1 MCYTFAERVNE
12 DLNTDTIRD
21 LATERLAAQLAGDL
35 GKMSDLMSET
45 FRYVDS
51 SGRQFDKETYL
62 DLFVDP
68 AMIQWISQEMVTF
81 QDNIHGDVAI
91 VETLLEEKFVLGT
104 NAYEGRFWALHIYKK
119 EGDVWIWQ
127 GGQTTLV
134 NEG

>member
-1 MCYTFAERVNE
+1 MNTQTVQELAVDR
-12 DLNTDTIRD
+12 LN
-21 LATERLAAQLAGDL
+21 AQRTGDIVTM
-35 GKMSDLMSET
+35 GQMMSEV

-68 AMIQWISQEMVTF
+68 DAIQWISQEMMTY
-81 QDNIHGDVAI
+81 QETIAGDVAI
-91 VETLLEEKFVLGT
+91 VETLLEEKFILGT
-104 NAYEGRFWALHIYKK
+104 NAYEGRFWALHIYRK
-119 EGDVWIWQ
+119 EDGVWKWQ